1 MAAHKFAFYE
11 PAVQQMR
18 RDLGLSVKTRQ
29 PTERMSL
36 SLSLRIFTLQKAALS
51 HQGEAEPVFFLFFLT
66 KARFLYAA

>member
-18 RDLGLSVKTRQ
+18 RDLGLSGKTRQ